1 MGQFYQW
8 NRLAIKFSLE
18 PKIALQISWLTESES
33 EYVWTA
39 YSIWIRI
46 LVDMEIFESAKKN
59 LRIQKY
65 PDTSGRGL
73 KVQSHCHFN
82 KVWQRQSC
90 DNGKEICQK
99 VRCTFRWFFPVYQSN
114 LLTAFFIFSFP
125 SSSSWLLELASSV
138 TMQNNSWY
146 TTMSLK
152 SRRFDGKRATKT
164 TSAVTRQWRGSYM
177 KTAKFIIMN
186 ACYKSY

>member
-33 EYVWTA
+33 EYVWTGKFDLN
-39 YSIWIRI
+39 IRI

-73 KVQSHCHFN
+73 KVRLYCHFN
-82 KVWQRQSC
+82 KVWQRPSC
-90 DNGKEICQK
+90 DNGKDICQK
-99 VRCTFRWFFPVYQSN
+99 VRCTFRCFFPVYQSN
-114 LLTAFFIFSFP
+114 LLNAFFIFSFP

-138 TMQNNSWY
+138 TMQNNYWY
-146 TTMSLK
+146 ATISLK
-152 SRRFDGKRATKT
+152 SWRFDGKRTTETK
-164 TSAVTRQWRGSYM
+164 SAVTRW
-177 KTAKFIIMN
+177 
-186 ACYKSY
+186 